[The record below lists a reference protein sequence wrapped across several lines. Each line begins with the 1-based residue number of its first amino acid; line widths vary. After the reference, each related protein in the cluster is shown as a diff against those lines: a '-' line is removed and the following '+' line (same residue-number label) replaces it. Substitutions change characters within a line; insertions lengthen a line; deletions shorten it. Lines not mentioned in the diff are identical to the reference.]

1 MKKILLTTTSFQ
13 DTPGE
18 HHRVL
23 ESAGFE
29 IVRER
34 GPLPESRML
43 ELAGDFDAFL
53 CGDDAIT
60 KAVIDKSLPKLQVIS
75 KYGIGLDKID
85 VAYATSKQIPITFCP
100 GVNHTTVA
108 EHTFALLLA
117 LVRNLLDSANATR
130 QGNWKRITGNEILGK
145 TISIV
150 GLGRIGKEVAIRAN
164 AFGLAVLGYD
174 IYWDAGFAAKHNV
187 RRIESLP
194 EILAAGDIVSLHTN
208 LSHDT
213 REMINA
219 RSLAQMKDGVLIL
232 NCARGELVD
241 TTAMVEALNS
251 GKVGGYGTDV
261 LDQEPPPANHPLLH
275 TPNTI
280 VTPHIGS
287 RTYESVVRQATMA
300 ANNLILALD
309 GKQPLAQAN
318 DAPLPGGLASK
329 SAPSAPSISTAPKM
343 NQERYYIVPTE
354 THNSLVHAAYIHRGY
369 TQSEAEYATR
379 FAALAAEHG
388 IRTHNALK
396 ALHLDHL
403 FGSAKGGCVPNVDI
417 KKQPSRFA
425 ASQAWDANKKLGQ
438 AVAYEAMDT
447 CMELADKYGIAQVAV
462 DNTFHYLWGGGYAL
476 YASQKG
482 YIAYTN
488 CTSTLAEVVPFG
500 GKTPTLGTNPHTW
513 AFPTKSAIGH
523 DILIDWAT
531 SVVAMGRVQQFKRE
545 NKELPP
551 NAAVDADGNP
561 TTDPN
566 KVNALLPFG
575 AHKGYGLS
583 LINEIMGGYI
593 GGSLPT
599 IRGHHKNDDE
609 KQTTAFYFQVIHPD
623 ALPGG
628 TFAKG
633 RNQAENVKAVIQD
646 ILGPGNEKCLLPGQ
660 IEAEFATRTAK
671 TNGLLF
677 TEKEIWAFN
686 EIAEE
691 CGQPK
696 WNLVSFQTES

>member
-18 HHRVL
+18 HHNIL
-23 ESAGFE
+23 NSAGFE
-29 IVRER
+29 IIRER
-34 GPLPESRML
+34 GPLSEERML

-60 KAVIDKSLPKLQVIS
+60 RAVIDKSLPKLQVIS

-85 VAYATSKQIPITFCP
+85 VKYATEKKIPITFCP

-117 LVRNLLDSANATR
+117 LVRKLTESANETSK
-130 QGNWKRITGNEILGK
+130 GNWKRMTGNEIMGK
-145 TISIV
+145 TIGIV

-164 AFGLAVLGYD
+164 AFGMKVLGYD
-174 IYWDAGFAAKHNV
+174 IYWDEEFARKHNV
-187 RRIESLP
+187 QRVESLP
-194 EILAAGDIVSLHTN
+194 NLFPQVDVLTLHTN
-208 LSHDT
+208 LSEET
-213 REMINA
+213 RDLINV
-219 RSLAQMKDGVLIL
+219 RTLSVMRDGVLIL
-232 NCARGELVD
+232 NCARGEIVKTQD
-241 TTAMVEALNS
+241 IVEGLKS

-261 LDQEPPPANHPLLH
+261 LDQEPPPANHPLL
-275 TPNTI
+275 TAPNTI

-300 ANNLILALD
+300 VNNLILALK
-309 GKQPLAQAN
+309 GEKPLAQAN
-318 DAPLPGGLASK
+318 DAPLPGQTSAKATPPQPTISK
-329 SAPSAPSISTAPKM
+329 PMSEK
-343 NQERYYIVPTE
+343 YYIIPTE
-354 THNSLVHAAYIHRGY
+354 THNKLVRAAYQHRGY
-369 TQSEAEYATR
+369 TAEEAEYGAQ

-403 FGSAKGGCVPNVDI
+403 FGSAVGGCVPNVSI
-417 KKQPSRFA
+417 KKQPARFA

-438 AVAYEAMDT
+438 AVAYEAMDA
-447 CMELADKYGIAQVAV
+447 CMEMADKYGIAQVAV

-513 AFPTKSAIGH
+513 AFPTTSAIGY

-561 TTDPN
+561 TTDPH
-566 KVNALLPFG
+566 KAKALLPFG

-583 LINEIMGGYI
+583 LINEIMGGLI

-599 IRGHHKNDDE
+599 IRGHHKDDDE

-623 ALPGG
+623 ALIGG

-633 RNQAENVKAVIQD
+633 RSQSENLKAVIDD
-646 ILGPGNEKCLLPGQ
+646 ILGGGNTNCLLPGQ
-660 IEAEFATRTAK
+660 IEATFAKRTEKAG
-671 TNGLLF
+671 GLLF
-677 TEKEIWAFN
+677 TENEIFAFN

-696 WNLVSFQTES
+696 WDIVSFESE